1 MQGEA
6 PVPLRARKNLVLI
19 RAGSKSLHLD
29 WTLPVERSW
38 DLVVLAYDPALM
50 PEARPLSEGLQ
61 GAIVLDNSA
70 EPCKFHGIHRFFTDH
85 PEAQGY
91 ESVFMPDDDL
101 LLNPANLD
109 ALFLIFE
116 SSGAHLGQ
124 PALTWDSY
132 CSHFVTFQNKAF
144 LYRYTNFIEVMAPI
158 MKREFLATAL
168 PTFRFNKS
176 SWGLDC
182 LWSKMCRDQGHRV
195 AIIDRIPVVHTRPV
209 GGAGLY
215 AALGVDPRQD
225 MIQVMQT
232 FQVPP
237 EPATVFGGRLDE
249 RHGQPLSGHLAE
261 SLVSGL
267 NPDLIRRPEFMQ
279 LFQAS
284 LPHLGV

>member
-6 PVPLRARKNLVLI
+6 PVPLGARKNLVLI

-29 WTLPVERSW
+29 WTLPAERSW

-50 PEARPLSEGLQ
+50 PEARPLPDGLQ

-109 ALFLIFE
+109 ALFLVFGL
-116 SSGAHLGQ
+116 SGAHLGQ

-182 LWSKMCRDQGHRV
+182 LWSRMCRDQGHRV
-195 AIIDRIPVVHTRPV
+195 AIIDRLPVVHTRPV

-215 AALGVDPRQD
+215 QALGVDPQQD
-225 MIQVMQT
+225 LIHVMQT
-232 FQVPP
+232 FQIAP

-249 RHGQPLSGHLAE
+249 RHGHPLSGHLAE

-284 LPHLGV
+284 WPHLGV